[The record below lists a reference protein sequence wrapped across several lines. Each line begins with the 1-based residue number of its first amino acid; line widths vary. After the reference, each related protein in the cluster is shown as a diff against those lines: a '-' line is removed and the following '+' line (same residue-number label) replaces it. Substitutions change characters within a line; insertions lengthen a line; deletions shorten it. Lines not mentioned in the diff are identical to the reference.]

1 MKLLTIVGAR
11 PQFVK
16 AAAFSNTLKRH
27 LQIKEVIVHTGQHY
41 DKNMS
46 EVFFSELKIP
56 KPDYLL
62 SSGGKSHGAMTG
74 YQLSEIESILVQEQ
88 PDWVIVYGDTNST
101 LAGALAA
108 AKLHI
113 PIAHIEAG
121 LRSFN
126 MKMPEEVNRI
136 ITDRLSTL
144 LFCPT
149 EVAKGHLIK
158 EGFEQFPAMIHIVGD
173 IMHDAIKLFSSAL
186 KSPKE
191 KDSFILCTLHRAE
204 NTDNKKRLTSI
215 VQGLNKIAVQ
225 KKIILPIHPRT
236 KIKIEDFGLQLH
248 EKIQLVA
255 PLTYKSFIEHMNA
268 CDLIISDSGGIQK
281 EAYFLQK
288 NCIILRDET
297 EWTELTE
304 RKNNVLVGTSETKI
318 FAAFMNRHELN
329 QDFSAPVYGNG
340 NTAEK
345 IIQFLMQHQAK

>member
-16 AAAFSNTLKRH
+16 AAAFSYSLKKYP
-27 LQIKEVIVHTGQHY
+27 QIKEIIVHTGQHY

-46 EVFFSELKIP
+46 EIFFSELKIP
-56 KPDYLL
+56 EPDYLL

-74 YQLSEIESILVQEQ
+74 YQLAEIESILVKEH

-158 EGFEQFPAMIHIVGD
+158 EGFEQFKSITYIVGD

-186 KSPKE
+186 QSLEE

-204 NTDNKKRLTSI
+204 NTDVKEKLISI
-215 VQGLNKIAVQ
+215 VQGLNQIAAQ
-225 KKIILPIHPRT
+225 KKIILPIHPRA
-236 KIKIEDFGLQLH
+236 KIKIKEFGIRLNENIH
-248 EKIQLVA
+248 LVD
-255 PLTYKSFIEHMNA
+255 PLSYTNFISHMNA

-281 EAYFLQK
+281 EAYFLKK

-318 FAAFMNRHELN
+318 FAAFINRHKFN

-345 IIQFLMQHQAK
+345 IIQRLIQHKA